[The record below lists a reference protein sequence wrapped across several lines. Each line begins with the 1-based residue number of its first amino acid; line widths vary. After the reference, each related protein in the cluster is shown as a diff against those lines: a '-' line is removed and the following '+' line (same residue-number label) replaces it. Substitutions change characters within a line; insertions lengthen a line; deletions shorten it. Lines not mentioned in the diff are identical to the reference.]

1 MGLLTQIT
9 TYLEQILN
17 GIAGNLWLS
26 LLFIFL
32 VCIGEAVFI
41 VGLLVPSL
49 PILLLTGGLIAAGKL
64 PFWPIYLAAVLGAVI
79 GDAISYW
86 IGHAFKHRI
95 KTLWPFRN
103 YVHLIEQGEEFFQK
117 HGGAAIF
124 IGRFITGVF
133 SDIIGWR
140 GAFMVLAAMTLA
152 GAIAVALLLPRE
164 KKFVRSEGLGAALK
178 QMLRHFRNRQLLAT
192 YAVGFGVLF
201 NFIATFTFVSFRLAA
216 APYNLSAPAL
226 GARVNPALRR
236 ALPGRAGARRD
247 QARPRR
253 PRRARGP

>member
-26 LLFIFL
+26 VLFIFL

-41 VGLLVPSL
+41 AGLLVPSL

-86 IGHAFKHRI
+86 IGHAFKHTI
-95 KTLWPFRN
+95 KTIWPFRN
-103 YVHLIEQGEEFFQK
+103 YLHLIEQGEEFFQK

-124 IGRFITGVF
+124 IGRFITGVKAVIPGIAGMLGMSWRHF
-133 SDIIGWR
+133 TFINIIS
-140 GAFMVLAAMTLA
+140 AFVWAAAHILPGMLL
-152 GAIAVALLLPRE
+152 GEYLKSIGLSLELVILVGSVALVALAVLVHYWKRIVLLFTPFLGDLGKSLE
-164 KKFVRSEGLGAALK
+164 AKWKKPKPVKPTPQPDTTS
-178 QMLRHFRNRQLLAT
+178 
-192 YAVGFGVLF
+192 
-201 NFIATFTFVSFRLAA
+201 S
-216 APYNLSAPAL
+216 
-226 GARVNPALRR
+226 
-236 ALPGRAGARRD
+236 
-247 QARPRR
+247 
-253 PRRARGP
+253 